1 MIGDTTGADVEG
13 SENTTVGKRN
23 VQQVVNVDD
32 RQRGDTGDLWRAVQR
47 VETKLDL
54 ALSEQ
59 SRLMQQ
65 DGNMAQQLALL
76 AQQVATVAAQVTQ
89 LVSATAERDR
99 RVGVLEQTIVQRA
112 PGTTSFDRLMV
123 IALAVVM
130 LALFGFNL
138 WGMR

>member
-1 MIGDTTGADVEG
+1 MSGDTTGADVEG

-47 VETKLDL
+47 VENKLDL
-54 ALSEQ
+54 ALAEQ

-99 RVGVLEQTIVQRA
+99 RVGALEQTIVQRA